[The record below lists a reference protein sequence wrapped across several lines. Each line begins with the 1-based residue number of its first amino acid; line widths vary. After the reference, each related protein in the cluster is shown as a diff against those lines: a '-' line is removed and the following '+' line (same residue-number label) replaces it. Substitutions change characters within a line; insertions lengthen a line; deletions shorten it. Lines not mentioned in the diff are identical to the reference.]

1 MVNVFFSRWTI
12 CGALAMATAT
22 SVLGQSTNQQGDQ
35 AIKDKLA
42 APPLFLDEQHPG
54 PTMIPKDLPS
64 EIFPFDCR
72 ATEAYLHRV
81 RPGEYHFQRAQRL
94 VGGGIDVIGCEAL
107 GLERF
112 EQGDSV
118 LGPADQ
124 AVREAEA
131 AATSPRGL
139 EQWKPGAVEY
149 ILKSAYRTAAKAY
162 LKEGEKKGSAS
173 YRVKSREFDRK
184 LAVLEKESNR
194 EIATRAD
201 GNRSPLLIAVLH
213 NDLKAAEEQISSGA
227 DVNAMDA
234 DHTSALRL
242 AVVAG
247 SGEMADFLLSKK
259 ARPDVVDEEGVTAL
273 MEACAL
279 GREKVAIAL
288 IRAGADVN
296 TRAEDGA
303 TPLLNAIGHVS
314 RTVSDRHSR
323 IDLVQT
329 LIENGAAVNV
339 SDWQGTSPLLAAARS
354 GDTSL
359 ARLLLSARA
368 NTEAKNAK
376 GQTPLILAVEQDSVD
391 MVKVLIESKANF
403 VVFDRRGDSPLSKAS
418 QKGFPE
424 GVEMTQLLLSA
435 GADPNLASE
444 SGWTPLMSAEAFN
457 YREPWGASSHII
469 VDELLKRGARVNA
482 RSKKGTTAMI
492 EAAGHPS
499 RDDASFVADLIAAGA
514 DVNVADEDGETAL
527 MAAAENGHIKKVK
540 LLIAN
545 GARVDARD
553 KLGRTA
559 LQYARPPRNDH
570 DDEFPQCYDT
580 TGSDGSR
587 RTNDCEE
594 TRKLLRDK
602 QVTLR

>member
-1 MVNVFFSRWTI
+1 MVNTVFRNWAA
-12 CGALAMATAT
+12 CGALAMATAI
-22 SVLGQSTNQQGDQ
+22 SVLGQSANQQGDK
-35 AIKDKLA
+35 AIRDKLA

-72 ATEAYLHRV
+72 ATQAYLHRV

-94 VGGGIDVIGCEAL
+94 VGGGIDVIGCEAF

-112 EQGDSV
+112 DQENSV

-131 AATSPRGL
+131 TESFPIGL
-139 EQWKPGAVEY
+139 EQWRPGAVKY
-149 ILKSAYRTAAKAY
+149 ILMSAYRTAAKAY
-162 LKEGEKKGSAS
+162 LDEGKKQSSAS
-173 YRVKSREFDRK
+173 YLGKSREFSRK
-184 LAVLEKESNR
+184 LAVLEKESDR
-194 EIATRAD
+194 EIATRAS

-213 NDLKAAEEQISSGA
+213 NDLKAVEEQISSGT
-227 DVNAMDA
+227 DVNAMDE

-247 SGEMADFLLSKK
+247 SGKMIDFLLSKE
-259 ARPDVVDEEGVTAL
+259 ARLDVADEEGVTAL
-273 MEACAL
+273 MDACAL

-296 TRAEDGA
+296 GRAEDGA
-303 TPLLNAIGHVS
+303 TPLLNAIGHIS
-314 RTVSDRHSR
+314 ITESTRQSR
-323 IDLVQT
+323 IHLVQT

-339 SDWQGTSPLLAAARS
+339 SDWQGTSPLLAATRS
-354 GDTSL
+354 SDSAL

-368 NTEAKNAK
+368 NIEATDAN
-376 GQTPLILAVEQDSVD
+376 GQTPLISAVEQDNVE
-391 MVKVLIESKANF
+391 MVRVLTESKAHLA
-403 VVFDRRGDSPLSKAS
+403 VFDKRGYSPLSKAS

-424 GVEMTQLLLSA
+424 GVEMMQILLSA
-435 GADPNLASE
+435 GADPNLASK

-457 YREPWGASSHII
+457 YREPWGVSSHII
-469 VDELLKRGARVNA
+469 VSELLKRGAKVNV
-482 RSKKGTTAMI
+482 RSKKGTTALI
-492 EAAGHPS
+492 EAAGHVG

-514 DVNVADEDGETAL
+514 DVNAADEDGQTAL

-545 GARVDARD
+545 GARVDAKD

-580 TGSDGSR
+580 TGNDGSQ
-587 RTNDCEE
+587 RTNDCAG
-594 TRKLLRDK
+594 TRKLLRVK
-602 QVTLR
+602 HVVSR